1 MGLFYQV
8 QSSIG
13 ISGKIH
19 LPSSRFHLMTIKIK
33 AIYISCGHKED
44 FREQITFFDWDVYD
58 RIRQQYHLADL
69 HALFRLNV

>member
-1 MGLFYQV
+1 
-8 QSSIG
+8 
-13 ISGKIH
+13 
-19 LPSSRFHLMTIKIK
+19 MTIKIK